1 MTTNGK
7 PKFDLG
13 QLLSTPGAL
22 EALEDSNQTPADFI
36 SRHALGDWGEELCQ
50 EDKRQNAQGR
60 EAVGNNR
67 GGGRRWASGG
77 HNLPLAFRV
86 LIVSRR
92 TPTGLVERR
101 HPPARK
107 RTPPS
112 TERQR

>member
-50 EDKRQNAQGR
+50 EDKRLNDQAISDGSR
-60 EAVGNNR
+60 ILSAYRTHKGVKLWVITEAVGDD
-67 GGGRRWASGG
+67 G
-77 HNLPLAFRV
+77 HRAATTCLLP
-86 LIVSRR
+86 S
-92 TPTGLVERR
+92 EY
-101 HPPARK
+101 
-107 RTPPS
+107 
-112 TERQR
+112 